1 MYLFCICII
10 LYYFHLPESWFSAA
24 YYVLYSIII
33 IRVLYLSIMYCHTPG
48 IDNTQRDEL
57 YCVLY
62 VFVFYYD
69 RPDVRL
75 VRLVRA
81 AGVGRPEELG
91 NPAGESHRTMIEED
105 PTLDQHL
112 TVRGGTTRDT
122 AVSTPPPL
130 RERGTGGAAWKRASR
145 NCR

>member
-1 MYLFCICII
+1 MVQPSQETI
-10 LYYFHLPESWFSAA
+10 S
-24 YYVLYSIII
+24 V
-33 IRVLYLSIMYCHTPG
+33 
-48 IDNTQRDEL
+48 
-57 YCVLY
+57 
-62 VFVFYYD
+62 

-91 NPAGESHRTMIEED
+91 KPAGESHRTMSEED

-122 AVSTPPPL
+122 AVSTPIDTPAKA
-130 RERGTGGAAWKRASR
+130 REGQ
-145 NCR
+145 

>member
-1 MYLFCICII
+1 M
-10 LYYFHLPESWFSAA
+10 
-24 YYVLYSIII
+24 
-33 IRVLYLSIMYCHTPG
+33 
-48 IDNTQRDEL
+48 IDLTSL
-57 YCVLY
+57 WSVWS
-62 VFVFYYD
+62 
-69 RPDVRL
+69 DVRL
-75 VRLVRA
+75 VRLVCA